1 MARDEIKIRELTT
14 VSSIKATDFIIVEVE
29 DGTKKA
35 TLGTLQ
41 QLIART
47 QYFNNVNEMINTDT
61 LKVGDICVTHG
72 YYEAGDGG
80 GATYKITTINDTN
93 IVDNKANFD
102 IFTTDDSGL
111 VAELIL
117 DNYITIEQFGA
128 KGDGVTDDIL
138 SFNSAINICK
148 GKIVNCNSSSKYYIT
163 DSIIIDGTVG
173 FKFNNCTFIPIY
185 TTAIKFNSMVN
196 CINIDQ
202 FSVDGT
208 NGNAIEINGDCLGS
222 SIDQITVKE
231 TEGKPK
237 AISFSNFNITF
248 NNADNI
254 LFKKIILDA
263 SITGNLSGIV
273 VNNNSSDTNN
283 ITIESL
289 LTYNINNV
297 ITTSPDTTNI
307 NLNISNITSKSTL
320 NNSLFLLLYGSPII
334 TINNIFIQGYNNIFN
349 CYGSGTYDILISNF
363 TCYNDTTCKI
373 LDSISTNG
381 IVSFNGKLRFYN
393 TNILKDSMIW
403 VSRNYGTIYINTIDI
418 KSTGNFLESYVLENN
433 SSSYSGK
440 IISQTI
446 DYTNEEK
453 IVDSTDGVYNNTFI
467 TNKVI
472 DWATSINLS
481 SIKNVHEG
489 QVLYIKSSTG
499 MSISTL
505 DNSNIILKSSI
516 IKNLSPY
523 NGVTLRINQNKAI
536 EV

>member
-237 AISFSNFNITF
+237 AISFSNF
-248 NNADNI
+248 
-254 LFKKIILDA
+254 
-263 SITGNLSGIV
+263 SSSV
-273 VNNNSSDTNN
+273 NSS
-283 ITIESL
+283 
-289 LTYNINNV
+289 V
-297 ITTSPDTTNI
+297 ISVFEA
-307 NLNISNITSKSTL
+307 ST
-320 NNSLFLLLYGSPII
+320 F
-334 TINNIFIQGYNNIFN
+334 FI
-349 CYGSGTYDILISNF
+349 
-363 TCYNDTTCKI
+363 
-373 LDSISTNG
+373 
-381 IVSFNGKLRFYN
+381 
-393 TNILKDSMIW
+393 
-403 VSRNYGTIYINTIDI
+403 
-418 KSTGNFLESYVLENN
+418 
-433 SSSYSGK
+433 
-440 IISQTI
+440 
-446 DYTNEEK
+446 
-453 IVDSTDGVYNNTFI
+453 
-467 TNKVI
+467 
-472 DWATSINLS
+472 AS
-481 SIKNVHEG
+481 SIA
-489 QVLYIKSSTG
+489 S
-499 MSISTL
+499 
-505 DNSNIILKSSI
+505 
-516 IKNLSPY
+516 
-523 NGVTLRINQNKAI
+523 
-536 EV
+536 